1 MADYF
6 PYQNNIL
13 MDIAYRTDNGI
24 YYHGS
29 TAELNQADF
38 ENLSDQKAS
47 LIFTSPPFP
56 LKRKKKYGNL
66 NGVDYLDWLV
76 DVVNHLLQFLKDD
89 GSLVIEVGN
98 AWEPGIPEMSTLP
111 IEALLAIKNKCNL
124 HLCQSFVWYN
134 AAKLPGPAE
143 WVNVK
148 RIRVKES
155 FTHIWWLSKTPFP
168 KADNRKVLQEYSKS
182 MKKLLKDQKYN
193 AGQRPSEH
201 VINETSFLKV
211 HEGSIPSNVLISSNT
226 SSNTDYQ
233 IYCKANNIPLHPA
246 RMPKEIPEFF
256 IRMLTDEGDMVLD
269 PFGGSN
275 TTGAVAEN
283 LNRKWISTELNIEY
297 INGSK
302 GRFSNLIHG
311 TAVSN

>member
-1 MADYF
+1 MK
-6 PYQNNIL
+6 ILL
-13 MDIAYRTDNGI
+13 MDIAYKTDNGI
-24 YYHGS
+24 FFHGS
-29 TAELNQADF
+29 ATDLTNPDIELLTN
-38 ENLSDQKAS
+38 EKIS

-66 NGVDYLDWLV
+66 NGQEYLDWLV
-76 DVVNHLLQFLKDD
+76 GVVDHLLQFLKED

-98 AWEPGIPEMSTLP
+98 AWEPGLPEMSTLP
-111 IEALLAIKNKCNL
+111 IEALLAVKNQCKL

-134 AAKLPGPAE
+134 TAKLPGPAE

-193 AGQRPSEH
+193 SGHRPSEH
-201 VINETSFLKV
+201 VINETSFLIE
-211 HEGSIPSNVLISSNT
+211 HAGAIPSNVLISSNT
-226 SSNTDYQ
+226 ASNTNYQ
-233 IYCKANNIPLHPA
+233 AYCKEKLIPLHPA
-246 RMPKEIPEFF
+246 RMPKELPEFF
-256 IRMLTDEGDMVLD
+256 IKMLTDEDDTILD

-275 TTGAVAEN
+275 TTGAVAES
-283 LNRKWISTELNIEY
+283 LNRKWLATELNKEY
-297 INGSK
+297 IDGSK
-302 GRFSNLIHG
+302 GRFKSL
-311 TAVSN
+311 TPVLS